1 MDLDIKSQMGE
12 LGLDPAGTVEPRK
25 VLEEGR
31 DRSGIC
37 FRHDFVEGCLGEESW
52 RQGDL
57 WDRALEVMR
66 DESCFGDGA

>member
-1 MDLDIKSQMGE
+1 M
-12 LGLDPAGTVEPRK
+12 
-25 VLEEGR
+25 LEEGR

-57 WDRALEVMR
+57 WDRALEMMR